1 MPKET
6 VKKIIKKYGTNC
18 PFEIAKQKGILI
30 VYEAFGGALGY
41 YNCYKRIQFIHINN
55 DIVETLQ
62 KFVCAHEL
70 GHAILH
76 PSANTPFMRNNTLF
90 SIDQIEIEANRFAV
104 ELLIP
109 DKSIYE
115 LGNTN
120 LTIKDA
126 AVMYG
131 VPKEVSH
138 LKKL

>member
-1 MPKET
+1 
-6 VKKIIKKYGTNC
+6 
-18 PFEIAKQKGILI
+18 
-30 VYEAFGGALGY
+30 
-41 YNCYKRIQFIHINN
+41 
-55 DIVETLQ
+55 
-62 KFVCAHEL
+62 
-70 GHAILH
+70 
-76 PSANTPFMRNNTLF
+76 MRNNTLF